1 MGNQE
6 AKQRRAHGSYL
17 SVEEG
22 WTEGEKKVGK
32 HGRGGGV
39 LGTTPGKRKNKSEAK
54 SSVFSIRKRKR
65 HLKGK
70 GDAIS
75 DSKDDILSSQYEDLD
90 TKTPDISADEL
101 GQSDVEDALP
111 DNKGKGGQLRQ
122 EMHHKS
128 LSSPEDNGCPKALG
142 SLGSDTE
149 IYSFHSAAEHDDLLA
164 DIQLAIR
171 LQHQQRQGELDPH
184 SEGDMKLRS
193 GERQG
198 RRKDGKGGGKLTSP
212 EVLDLTLE
220 LELSSE
226 ALSLLK
232 MGNESEHMET
242 ARKHL
247 PLPRKENTEE
257 GEEEEE
263 SNCKREGSL
272 CVAAGTKDQHAL
284 LQQPSHTAIA
294 MSTMGGAAISPVTM
308 TTSRNNPDFP
318 GEEENGG
325 EPEAN
330 LYPEVL
336 ESLNSGTSADSL
348 NDCLSA
354 NSQPTSISPCCRR
367 SSISLTSSIPQ
378 ESPRSD
384 KHLSGFTQ
392 PSSSPL
398 VKTYPPIFPSYIKTT
413 TRQLSS
419 PGQSPGWSPSHS
431 PLTPRRGHPHLHRY
445 LMIFKLNFKMAL
457 S

>member
-6 AKQRRAHGSYL
+6 AKQRRANGSYL

-22 WTEGEKKVGK
+22 WTEGQKKVGK

-39 LGTTPGKRKNKSEAK
+39 LGTIPGKRKNKSEAK

-70 GDAIS
+70 GDAVS
-75 DSKDDILSSQYEDLD
+75 DSNDDILSSQYEDLD

-101 GQSDVEDALP
+101 GQSDVEDTLL
-111 DNKGKGGQLRQ
+111 DNKGKGGQLGQ
-122 EMHHKS
+122 EMHQKS
-128 LSSPEDNGCPKALG
+128 LSSLKDNGCPKALG
-142 SLGSDTE
+142 SFGSDTE

-171 LQHQQRQGELDPH
+171 LQHQQQQGELDPH
-184 SEGDMKLRS
+184 REGDRKLRS
-193 GERQG
+193 GERLG
-198 RRKDGKGGGKLTSP
+198 GRKDGNGGVRLTSP

-220 LELSSE
+220 LDLRSE
-226 ALSLLK
+226 ALSMLK
-232 MGNESEHMET
+232 MGKESEHMQT

-247 PLPRKENTEE
+247 PLPRMENTEE
-257 GEEEEE
+257 GEEE
-263 SNCKREGSL
+263 SNCKRKGSL

-284 LQQPSHTAIA
+284 LQQPSNTALS
-294 MSTMGGAAISPVTM
+294 MSTTGGAAISPVTM
-308 TTSRNNPDFP
+308 TTSNNHDFP
-318 GEEENGG
+318 GEVDKRS

-336 ESLNSGTSADSL
+336 ESLNSGTRADSL

-354 NSQPTSISPCCRR
+354 NSEPTSIPSCCRR
-367 SSISLTSSIPQ
+367 RSISLTSSIPQ
-378 ESPRSD
+378 ESPTSD
-384 KHLSGFTQ
+384 KHLSGLTH

-398 VKTYPPIFPSYIKTT
+398 VKSYPPIFPSYIKTT

-431 PLTPRRGHPHLHRY
+431 PLTLRRGHPHLHRY
-445 LMIFKLNFKMAL
+445 LMIFKLNFKMSL